1 MNRKLGATGGV
12 SGGRRSV
19 VVVGDRSVLR
29 PGPDSDDGAGNQLPT
44 TLSTRLWKT
53 LGIPG
58 LTCPQGAT
66 YRGSV
71 GVEPA
76 VSCCAPC
83 ETTLWVLQC
92 LRGAA
97 PGTDPISGFVDKFV
111 ISSNRS
117 HSSEQADV
125 PAEQP
130 SPAQEARLPSSYAY
144 PCGSRDHRRPPWQ
157 GSSAPRGLSDL
168 SDGDHLVL
176 PASNRLRRSDDF
188 RRAVRSG
195 RRAARRAVVL
205 HVLAEAG
212 QPGPPR
218 VGFVVNKA
226 VGNAVLR
233 NRVHRRLRAVLAT
246 RLPDLPAGSLTV
258 VRALPSS
265 ATSSYDELVADVDG
279 ALRRLVGRPG

>member
-1 MNRKLGATGGV
+1 V
-12 SGGRRSV
+12 
-19 VVVGDRSVLR
+19 DRSVLSR
-29 PGPDSDDGAGNQLPT
+29 PFRAALPAGPSLVLRRCAGCTNGQI
-44 TLSTRLWKT
+44 R
-53 LGIPG
+53 
-58 LTCPQGAT
+58 
-66 YRGSV
+66 
-71 GVEPA
+71 
-76 VSCCAPC
+76 
-83 ETTLWVLQC
+83 
-92 LRGAA
+92 
-97 PGTDPISGFVDKFV
+97 ISGFVDKFV
-111 ISSNRS
+111 FSSNRS

-130 SPAQEARLPSSYAY
+130 SSAQEARLPSSDAY

-157 GSSAPRGLSDL
+157 GSSAPRGLSDS

-205 HVLAEAG
+205 HVLAQADTVDAA
-212 QPGPPR
+212 GPPR

-233 NRVHRRLRAVLAT
+233 NRVHRRLRAVLAA
-246 RLPDLPAGSLTV
+246 RLPELPAGSLIV

-265 ATSSYDELVADVDG
+265 ATASYDELAADVDG
-279 ALRRLVGRPG
+279 ALSRVLHR

>member
-1 MNRKLGATGGV
+1 MKPKLGATCGV
-12 SGGRRSV
+12 SGRRRSV
-19 VVVGDRSVLR
+19 AVVRGRSASPSGPEGDDHWVNR
-29 PGPDSDDGAGNQLPT
+29 
-44 TLSTRLWKT
+44 LSTMLSTSLWKT

-58 LTCPQGAT
+58 LTCPQAAT

-83 ETTLWVLQC
+83 GTLLWFSDGVQDC
-92 LRGAA
+92 TKGQIR
-97 PGTDPISGFVDKFV
+97 SVDLSTNFV

-130 SPAQEARLPSSYAY
+130 SSAQEARLPSSDAY
-144 PCGSRDHRRPPWQ
+144 SCGPRDHRRPPWQ

-168 SDGDHLVL
+168 LDGDHLVL

-195 RRAARRAVVL
+195 RRASRRAGVL
-205 HVLAEAG
+205 HLLVEDGCAE
-212 QPGPPR
+212 PPR

-233 NRVHRRLRAVLAT
+233 NRVHRRLRAVLTA
-246 RLPDLPAGSLTV
+246 RLPDLPAGSLAV

-265 ATSSYDELVADVDG
+265 ASASYEQLAAD
-279 ALRRLVGRPG
+279 